1 MNIGLLAFGFAV
13 LFGIISLI
21 GAASPGTNIK
31 PVKPAADYKSIY
43 RELSPKEL

>member
-1 MNIGLLAFGFAV
+1 MAIGYLAFGFAS

-21 GAASPGTNIK
+21 GYAIPGTNNK